1 MRGLFMI
8 GDYQNTLTDTE
19 PKFDGRFEYYRHAV
33 LLGREPHGQHNSA
46 HSESSSFKVAKCA
59 TVPAIACR

>member
-1 MRGLFMI
+1 MCGLSMT
-8 GDYQNTLTDTE
+8 GDGQNTLASIE
-19 PKFDGRFEYYRHAV
+19 AKFDGRFECYAA
-33 LLGREPHGQHNSA
+33 PHCSVANPHDQHNSA